1 MKFVERI
8 GRPFAGSISSCPWL
22 LLRQNRP
29 VSDIVDSPTCTPLRT
44 LPYSQVSDTYD
55 SGSWPGSLVTMLP
68 ELFQFSVTSHEM
80 SGRRIGVPATASSRP
95 RLRVAAP
102 FRWKRVETPP
112 PPPPTRFGFC

>member
-8 GRPFAGSISSCPWL
+8 GRPFAGSISSCPR
-22 LLRQNRP
+22 LLRREDRP
-29 VSDIVDSPTCTPLRT
+29 GSDIVDSPTCTPLRT

-80 SGRRIGVPATASSRP
+80 SGRRIGVPARADSRP

-102 FRWKRVETPP
+102 FRLKRMNPVP
-112 PPPPTRFGFC
+112 